1 LPSALL
7 EELRALVAAGHAQAD
22 VVRAL
27 YEALAALLA
36 DGTID
41 APVSR
46 QFVRTLRRQFGNT
59 DECRD
64 LREKVRMAV
73 VATLATSVA

>member
-1 LPSALL
+1 V
-7 EELRALVAAGHAQAD
+7 EAD

-27 YEALAALLA
+27 YEALGGLVA
-36 DGTID
+36 DGTVN

-46 QFVRTLRRQFGNT
+46 QFLRVLRRQFSRP

-64 LREKVRMAV
+64 VREKVRMAV
-73 VATLATSVA
+73 VAALAASVA